1 MTITVFLIAAL
12 ELLCPNLTDPL
23 SLEIIIIQFSRI
35 TEFVCKT
42 GILLV
47 LVLIMQVTTYDIP
60 GR

>member
-23 SLEIIIIQFSRI
+23 SLEIIIQFSRI

>member
-23 SLEIIIIQFSRI
+23 SLEIIIQFSRI

-47 LVLIMQVTTYDIP
+47 LVLIMQDTTYDIP

>member
-1 MTITVFLIAAL
+1 MMITVFLIAAL
-12 ELLCPNLTDPL
+12 ELLCPNLTDL
-23 SLEIIIIQFSRI
+23 SSLEIIIQFSRI

-47 LVLIMQVTTYDIP
+47 LVLIMQVTTYDVP